1 MKPKTIILL
10 VAVGLFI
17 ILLIQN
23 SGAVR
28 YRLFFWEINISQ
40 VILVPFIFFLGFLAG
55 YWRAHFGRRRDRGRV
70 INVPPQPPPSPQPPQ
85 IAHR

>member
-1 MKPKTIILL
+1 MKTKTIILL
-10 VAVGLFI
+10 VAVGLFV
-17 ILLIQN
+17 ILLVQN

-55 YWRAHFGRRRDRGRV
+55 YWRAHFGRRRDRVRPAV
-70 INVPPQPPPSPQPPQ
+70 VPPPPPLPPQ
-85 IAHR
+85 IANR

>member
-1 MKPKTIILL
+1 MKTKTIILL

-23 SGAVR
+23 SGAVI
-28 YRLFFWEINISQ
+28 YKIFFWEIKMSQ
-40 VILVPFIFFLGFLAG
+40 VILAPVIFLLGFAAG